1 MALATTISTLG
12 SVKENEGPAGPLPL
26 AFAPPLALADESSL
40 GANVLLLSVAF
51 ISAVVPSSVVAVPFP
66 TAAAP
71 APPRLVPAMTIG
83 TAFRY
88 PTEHEPPT

>member
-12 SVKENEGPAGPLPL
+12 SVKENEGPAGPLA
-26 AFAPPLALADESSL
+26 AFAPPPALADESSV

-71 APPRLVPAMTIG
+71 APPRLPAMIG

-88 PTEHEPPT
+88 PTEQEPPT